1 MENIFDENI
10 MNDAEGEKKRKSRK
24 VSVRIDDD
32 MAKFIEDMSEQYELT
47 KSNVLRIIIAGRIN
61 KFTDHSR
68 YVDKETERE
77 IKSAL
82 YFAANMMGEY
92 KSALQNIEFQLR
104 KIGAN
109 YNQQIKYMDEF
120 SDKDSI
126 PILPRDEIK
135 NLVEEAEKIAFYCNQ
150 EFELYGE
157 VLRCL
162 LPA

>member
-1 MENIFDENI
+1 MENIIDENI
-10 MNDAEGEKKRKSRK
+10 MNDVEEEKKRKTCK
-24 VSVRIDDD
+24 ISVRIDDD
-32 MAKFIEDMSEQYELT
+32 MAKFIEDMSDQYELS
-47 KSNVLRIIIAGRIN
+47 KSNVLRIIIAGRLN
-61 KFTDHSR
+61 KFTDHIR

-82 YFAANMMGEY
+82 YFAANMMAEY
-92 KSALQNIEFQLR
+92 KSELQKIEFQLQ
-104 KIGAN
+104 KIGIN

-120 SDKDSI
+120 TVKDSI
-126 PILPRDEIK
+126 PVLPRDEIK
-135 NLVEEAEKIAFYCNQ
+135 NLVEEAKKIAFYCDQ

>member
-68 YVDKETERE
+68 YIDKETERE

-82 YFAANMMGEY
+82 YFAA
-92 KSALQNIEFQLR
+92 
-104 KIGAN
+104 
-109 YNQQIKYMDEF
+109 
-120 SDKDSI
+120 
-126 PILPRDEIK
+126 
-135 NLVEEAEKIAFYCNQ
+135 
-150 EFELYGE
+150 
-157 VLRCL
+157 
-162 LPA
+162 